1 MKDHIGVVREHL
13 DQAELLTQLAE
24 EASELAQAALKLR
37 RVYTGIN
44 PTPMT
49 GREAFHNLIEELADV
64 YNCVH
69 LLDLDT
75 SANLDEVQRIVLI
88 KQARWAARLTE
99 GASV

>member
-1 MKDHIGVVREHL
+1 MTNIDAIREHL

-49 GREAFHNLIEELADV
+49 GKEAFHNLLEEIADV
-64 YNCVH
+64 YNSIH
-69 LLDLDT
+69 ILGFDT
-75 SANLDEVQRIVLI
+75 TENLAEVQRTMLI
-88 KQARWAARLTE
+88 KQARWAARLN
-99 GASV
+99 S